1 VKITRILKGAGI
13 RSSYGTMGASG
24 VVLIEDTRKILV
36 DVGHFG
42 IRDALLRE
50 MDKCSIDV
58 TDIDI
63 VVLTHLNWDHCL
75 NIDLFPDARIII
87 GKDELS
93 KGTLS
98 GVPDGLSEP
107 FKNYLKT
114 MKVNPVNDDYKITP
128 NVTVISTP
136 GHTPGHISVKVLN
149 GSSMTVMS
157 GDAIPNLRSYR
168 RGMPDLAFF
177 NEELARKSV
186 EKIKSLNPDLIIPGH
201 DAPFTKN
208 GYTQNDNIDLIF
220 REEQEINTVITFG
233 KTVADRPVVFN
244 A

>member
-1 VKITRILKGAGI
+1 
-13 RSSYGTMGASG
+13 
-24 VVLIEDTRKILV
+24 
-36 DVGHFG
+36 
-42 IRDALLRE
+42 
-50 MDKCSIDV
+50 
-58 TDIDI
+58 
-63 VVLTHLNWDHCL
+63 
-75 NIDLFPDARIII
+75 
-87 GKDELS
+87 
-93 KGTLS
+93 
-98 GVPDGLSEP
+98 
-107 FKNYLKT
+107 
-114 MKVNPVNDDYKITP
+114 
-128 NVTVISTP
+128 
-136 GHTPGHISVKVLN
+136 VKVLN

>member
-1 VKITRILKGAGI
+1 MKIRRILKGAGI
-13 RSSYGTMGASG
+13 RSSYGTMGAAG
-24 VVLIEDTRKILV
+24 VVLVEDAKNILV

-50 MDKCSIDV
+50 MKKNSITS

-75 NIDLFPDARIII
+75 NIDLFPDAQIII

-93 KGTLS
+93 SGTLS
-98 GVPDGLSEP
+98 GVPDGLSDA
-107 FKNYLKT
+107 FRNYLKT
-114 MKVNPVNDDYKITP
+114 MNVNPVEDDYKITP
-128 NVTVISTP
+128 NVTVVSTP
-136 GHTPGHISVKVLN
+136 GHTPGHIAVKVLEK
-149 GSSMTVMS
+149 GHLTVMS
-157 GDAIPNLRSYR
+157 GDAIPNLRAYR
-168 RGMPDLAFF
+168 RGIPDLTFF
-177 NEELARKSV
+177 SEDLARKSV
-186 EKIKSLNPDLIIPGH
+186 QKIKNLNPDLIIPGH

-208 GYTQNDNIDLIF
+208 GYTENDNIDMIF

-233 KTVADRPVVFN
+233 KTEADKPVIFS